1 MGEDEGSSVR
11 VSVRIRPQLSREIID
26 ACKICTFKTPGEPQ
40 AWIGSDKSF
49 TYDYVFDTA
58 STQDEVYIDTTKS
71 LIEGCFE
78 GYNATVLAYGQTGS
92 GKTFTMGTGFE
103 LDTKPELLGIIPR
116 AVRHLFD
123 GISQRQEEAREN
135 NITPPEFK
143 VSLQFMELY
152 NEEILDLFDNTTSK
166 GKKSGIRIHE
176 DANGSIYTIGVTS
189 KSVKT
194 EEDTLT
200 ALRSGAF
207 NRTTASTNMNDQSS
221 RSHAIF
227 TLYIHQQ
234 RQARNPVSADDMEVC
249 MPNNED
255 LETLTAKFHFVDLAG
270 SERLKRTGATGD
282 RAKEGISINCGLLA
296 LGNVISALG
305 DDTRKASHVPYRDS
319 KLTRLLQDSL
329 GGNSRT
335 LMIACVSPSDRDF
348 METLNTLKYANRA
361 RNIKNKITANQDKTS
376 RAIMQLRAEIQN
388 LQMELMEF
396 KQGKRMVGEDGE
408 DGLNDMYHEN
418 KLLSKE
424 TQNLRT
430 RIKAMQETI
439 DHLTSKN
446 AQLLAEKEAGNW
458 ILASGGE
465 MNGDLTGMISKYMSE
480 IEDLRTKL
488 CQSENLCEQ
497 LRKENTKAKRLSN
510 GFGNGSFV
518 SAPWLNDSNSMEE
531 SGYSV
536 KELIGIAKTELERKR
551 EKMRKNSLKL
561 EESRIDDINEKVDPE
576 KDIDESIA
584 EEDVF
589 NEQADDE
596 DSDTDTEESE
606 DKSNQLDEELVELT
620 SEISLKQKLIEE
632 LENSQKRMEIMKSQ
646 YENKLMELQKR
657 IQSTQDE
664 RDKVLKNLAGNRGS
678 APPTNQISK
687 IKNEYQDKLDKMQN
701 ELKKLQ
707 AAKKEHAKLLK
718 NQGQYEKQLTK
729 LKTDVTDMKR
739 AKVRLVQQMKEESNR
754 HRESDSRKNR
764 ELAQLKKETRKHESK
779 IKNLETEKRIKDTI
793 LKRKQEEVA
802 NLRRTQRKISTM
814 ARKQEKFSSK
824 SAKVKW
830 TNIEKNINKVAL
842 NKQAVS
848 QMENDMDRWL
858 REREKLSH
866 RLDKL
871 ATKKRRL
878 LSEKGDSSL
887 VVDLDDQME
896 SAQANINYLHD
907 NILECQQNIL
917 QMEEAAGPED
927 EDEEDEDETKK
938 ILDVSELGAE
948 EAKYLLE
955 KLLSMTVNQTCLATQ
970 KEGRIRELDNQI
982 QQAHRQNSMHQQ
994 LLQHMIEQQDLEIYD
1009 LMLQNEEDDS
1019 SSSDVEEGG
1028 RPSLNLPYVP
1038 AAAAAPALHLPLV
1051 AAVKMDTDDTGT
1063 GSDSSLGRREK
1074 ARRRNLNKDDLLF
1087 NDTDMPSINTEHLM
1101 LPPKPMSRLPK
1112 SIGGIN
1118 GGMNGGSPG
1127 HKVPFSRSLSFT
1139 RAPTNPM
1146 VRSYSFTRNN
1156 NAENMM
1162 TMSMDQATL
1171 QSRLAPVYQQSPV
1184 LGRRSLDRNSI
1195 RKYNSTARLHN
1206 NDDSPPSSPS
1216 AYRRS
1221 NSREESGK
1229 NVFSRLIAGTNIGEK
1244 KSISKGMINPYQ
1256 GRIGGKSPLICTNVA
1271 EGHNRA
1277 VLSVHATD
1285 ELLFSASKDQT
1296 VKVWDLCRGEEVQ
1309 SLEGHPNNVVCVKY
1323 SEQQR
1328 VVYTVSSAFIKVWD
1342 LRMNPSSCIKTLSSS
1357 GLTTNGPVVLN
1368 NGSTS
1373 SRSLAMPPGE
1383 TQINDICLTPSGY
1396 GLFSAAADKV
1406 RIWDLRK
1413 FHSIGKLS
1421 GGHQAAI
1428 MCLATGPTFNQETN
1442 HVITGSKDHY
1452 IKVFEVPEGKG
1463 GVIQPKMN
1471 LNPPHYDGI
1480 QCMTVSGDTLFSASR
1495 DTCIKKW
1502 NLQSETLE
1510 KSLNNAHK
1518 DWICGLSFLH
1528 GQNLIIS
1535 GCRGGIIKLW
1545 STESCAL
1552 VGEMKAHNSTINT
1565 ITTNSS
1571 HIFTASN
1578 DGHIG
1583 MWRLRQNFDKSPDSE
1598 SS

>member
-1 MGEDEGSSVR
+1 MDEEGSSVR
-11 VSVRIRPQLSREIID
+11 VAVRIRPQLSREIID
-26 ACKICTFKTPGEPQ
+26 ACKICTYKTPGEPQ

-49 TYDYVFDTA
+49 TYDFVFDTD
-58 STQDEVYIDTTKS
+58 SRQEEVYDETVKD

-103 LDTKPELLGIIPR
+103 LDSQPGQLGIIPR

-135 NITPPEFK
+135 GMTPPEFK

-152 NEEILDLFDNTTSK
+152 NEEILDLFDATTSK
-166 GKKSGIRIHE
+166 AKKSGIRIHE
-176 DANGSIYTIGVTS
+176 DSNGTIYTLGMTS
-189 KSVKT
+189 KNVKS
-194 EEDTLT
+194 EEETLNC
-200 ALRSGAF
+200 LRSGAF

-227 TLYIHQQ
+227 TLYIQQQ
-234 RQARNPVSADDMEVC
+234 RQSRTDLHLGDDDAEV
-249 MPNNED
+249 MPSNED
-255 LETLTAKFHFVDLAG
+255 VEHLSAKFHFVDLAG

-305 DDTRKASHVPYRDS
+305 DTNRKASHVPYRDS

-361 RNIKNKITANQDKTS
+361 RNIKNKVTANQDKTS
-376 RAIMQLRAEIQN
+376 RTIIQLRMEIQN
-388 LQMELMEF
+388 LQLELMEY
-396 KQGKRMVGEDGE
+396 KQGKRVVGEDGGV

-458 ILASGGE
+458 LGA
-465 MNGDLTGMISKYMSE
+465 GDAKDDITGMISKYMSE

-497 LRKENTKAKRLSN
+497 LRKENSKVKRLSN
-510 GFGNGSFV
+510 GFNNSFNT
-518 SAPWLNDSNSMEE
+518 PWLNDSTTEE

-536 KELIGIAKTELERKR
+536 KELINIAKNELEQKR
-551 EKMRKNSLKL
+551 EKVRKSSKIKEEEKEGTSLL
-561 EESRIDDINEKVDPE
+561 EKVDPE
-576 KDIDESIA
+576 KDVDESII
-584 EEDVF
+584 EED
-589 NEQADDE
+589 EGEGEHADDE
-596 DSDTDTEESE
+596 DDDSDTDTET
-606 DKSNQLDEELVELT
+606 DVKTNQLDEELVELT

-632 LENSQKRMEIMKSQ
+632 LENSQKRMEVMKHQ
-646 YENKLMELQKR
+646 YESKLQELQKR
-657 IQSTQDE
+657 IMSTQEE
-664 RDKVLKNLAGNRGS
+664 RDKVLKNLAGTRGS
-678 APPTNQISK
+678 PPTQQISK
-687 IKNEYQDKLDKMQN
+687 IKVEYQDKIDKMQN

-707 AAKKEHAKLLK
+707 AAQKEHAKLLK
-718 NQGQYEKQLTK
+718 SQGQYEKQLVK
-729 LKTDVTDMKR
+729 LKSDVMDMKR
-739 AKVRLVQQMKEESNR
+739 AKVRLVQQMKEETNR
-754 HRESDSRKNR
+754 HRDAEGRKNR
-764 ELAQLKKETRKHESK
+764 ELAQLKKESRRHESL
-779 IKNLETEKRIKDTI
+779 IKNLETEKRIKETI
-793 LKRKQEEVA
+793 LKRKQEEVM
-802 NLRRTQRKISTM
+802 NLRKTARRASTM
-814 ARKQEKFSSK
+814 ARKNEKFSSK
-824 SAKVKW
+824 TAKLKW
-830 TNIEKNINKVAL
+830 TDIEKNITKVAL

-858 REREKLSH
+858 QEREKLSH
-866 RLDKL
+866 RLEKL
-871 ATKKRRL
+871 SQKRRRL
-878 LSEKGDSSL
+878 LLEKGDSSL
-887 VVDLDDQME
+887 VMDLDDQME
-896 SAQANINYLHD
+896 SVKANINYLHD

-917 QMEEAAGPED
+917 QMEQAAGQEEEDD
-927 EDEEDEDETKK
+927 EDEMKK
-938 ILDVSELGAE
+938 ILDVSELKAE

-982 QQAHRQNSMHQQ
+982 QQAHRQNAMHQQ

-1009 LMLQNEEDDS
+1009 LMLQNEEDDTS
-1019 SSSDVEEGG
+1019 ASDDEES
-1028 RPSLNLPYVP
+1028 RPV
-1038 AAAAAPALHLPLV
+1038 LHLPLV
-1051 AAVKMDTDDTGT
+1051 ASVKLDDDTGT

-1087 NDTDMPSINTEHLM
+1087 NDLDMPGGMSESLM
-1101 LPPKPMSRLPK
+1101 LPPKVVSRLPK
-1112 SIGGIN
+1112 SVSALN
-1118 GGMNGGSPG
+1118 GG
-1127 HKVPFSRSLSFT
+1127 HQVPFSRSLSFT

-1146 VRSYSFTRNN
+1146 VRSYSFTKNPGP
-1156 NAENMM
+1156 ESLM

-1171 QSRLAPVYQQSPV
+1171 SRLAPVFQPSPV
-1184 LGRRSLDRNSI
+1184 LTRRSLDRPSI
-1195 RKYNSTARLHN
+1195 RKYNSALRL
-1206 NDDSPPSSPS
+1206 DESPPGSPS

-1221 NSREESGK
+1221 NSREESSGK

-1244 KSISKGMINPYQ
+1244 QSHSKGNINPYQ
-1256 GRIGGKSPLICTNVA
+1256 GRIGGKSPLICTHVA
-1271 EGHNRA
+1271 EGHNRP
-1277 VLSVHATD
+1277 VLSVFATD

-1323 SEQQR
+1323 SEPQR
-1328 VVYTVSSAFIKVWD
+1328 IVYTVSSAFIKVWD
-1342 LRMNPSSCIKTLSSS
+1342 LRMKPSACIKTLSSS

-1368 NGSTS
+1368 NGSSS

-1383 TQINDICLTPSGY
+1383 TAINDICLTPSGY

-1428 MCLATGPTFNQETN
+1428 MCLAIGPTRDLDNN
-1442 HVITGSKDHY
+1442 YVITGSKDHY
-1452 IKVFEVPEGKG
+1452 IKIFEVPEGKG
-1463 GVIQPKMN
+1463 GVIPPKMN

-1480 QCMTVSGDTLFSASR
+1480 QCMTVLGDTLFSASR

-1502 NLQSETLE
+1502 NLRSQELV

-1518 DWICGLSFLH
+1518 DWICGLSFLP
-1528 GQNLIIS
+1528 GENVVIS
-1535 GCRGGIIKLW
+1535 GCRGGSIKLW
-1545 STESCAL
+1545 NTDTCAL
-1552 VGEMKAHNSTINT
+1552 VGEMKAHNSSINT

-1583 MWRLRQNFDKSPDSE
+1583 TVQVVL
-1598 SS
+1598 